1 MISKVRLLLLVLFF
15 GFFVL
20 AAANH
25 VIADTELVLNAG
37 FETGDLAPGWEAL
50 VLPVS
55 PGISDVYSYSGNYSL
70 VMGYTASGV
79 FQNFSPTA
87 ATIGNL
93 TFWIRVPSYPDVEV
107 EPGVF
112 PGGIWV
118 GIGYSDGTGYGTNLV
133 GLIESVQWSKFNISV
148 DNSRKIANITISA
161 WGVYSVYFD
170 EFSLYSPQPSIESCG
185 ITGVKKDSFDLGVT
199 VYVNGS
205 GYSPSTAF
213 DLYVVD
219 DVETWT
225 NGMPIPPRVLF
236 TASTVFSDSSGNVL
250 PTDVWNNPQTIGKYD
265 ILVDVNSNG
274 QYDENIDALD
284 NNDVEVTAGLVIP
297 EFSSLTILTLFMTA
311 PLIAVLAYNKKRSVQ
326 RSIHQES
333 ARKADEIKFY
343 LMGLFN

>member
-1 MISKVRLLLLVLFF
+1 MIFKVRLLLLVLLF
-15 GFFVL
+15 GFCIL

-37 FETGDLAPGWEAL
+37 FETGDLAPGWEDL
-50 VLPVS
+50 GLPVS

-79 FQNFSPTA
+79 FQDFSPTA

-93 TFWIRVPSYPDVEV
+93 TFWIRVPSYPDVETD
-107 EPGVF
+107 PGVN

-118 GIGYSDGTGYGTNLV
+118 GIGYSDGTGYGINLV
-133 GLIESVQWSKFNISV
+133 GLIESAQWSKFNISV
-148 DNSRKIANITISA
+148 DNSKRIANITIAA
-161 WGVYSVYFD
+161 WDVHSVYFD
-170 EFSLYSPQPSIESCG
+170 EFSLYSPQPTIESCG
-185 ITGVKKDSFDLGVT
+185 ITGVKKDSFDLGAT

-205 GYSPSTAF
+205 GYSPSTIF

-225 NGMPIPPRVLF
+225 NGMPIPPRVLL
-236 TASTVFSDSSGNVL
+236 TASTVSSDSSGNVL
-250 PTDVWNNPQTIGKYD
+250 PTDVWNNPQAIGKYD

-297 EFSSLTILTLFMTA
+297 EFSSLFVLTLFMT
-311 PLIAVLAYNKKRSVQ
+311 LTLLVVIVYRRKRYN
-326 RSIHQES
+326 
-333 ARKADEIKFY
+333 
-343 LMGLFN
+343 

>member
-1 MISKVRLLLLVLFF
+1 MIFKVRLLLLVLLF
-15 GFFVL
+15 GFCIL
-20 AAANH
+20 AAVNH

-37 FETGDLAPGWEAL
+37 FETGDLAPGWEDL
-50 VLPVS
+50 GLPVS

-79 FQNFSPTA
+79 FQNFSPAA

-93 TFWIRVPSYPDVEV
+93 TFWIRVPFYPDVETD
-107 EPGVF
+107 PGAN

-133 GLIESVQWSKFNISV
+133 GLIESAQWSKFNISV
-148 DNSRKIANITISA
+148 DNSKRIANITIAA
-161 WGVYSVYFD
+161 WDVNSVYFD
-170 EFSLYSPQPSIESCG
+170 EFSLYSSQPTIESCG
-185 ITGVKKDSFDLGVT
+185 ITGVKKDSFDLGAI

-205 GYSPSTAF
+205 GYSPSTIF

-225 NGMPIPPRVLF
+225 NGMPIPPRVLL
-236 TASTVFSDSSGNVL
+236 TASTVSSDSSGNVL
-250 PTDVWNNPQTIGKYD
+250 PTDVWNNSQTIGKYD

-297 EFSSLTILTLFMTA
+297 EFSSLFVLTLFMT
-311 PLIAVLAYNKKRSVQ
+311 LTLLVVIVYRSKRYN
-326 RSIHQES
+326 
-333 ARKADEIKFY
+333 
-343 LMGLFN
+343 